1 MFHVSEGCEG
11 FTYKFKFDTELKE
24 TDFVYKLK
32 TDQMPEPKVVFA
44 ANGEEMKLL
53 NGATIDYAE

>member
-1 MFHVSEGCEG
+1 MRNSEGCEG
-11 FTYKFKFDTELKE
+11 FTYKFKFDNLLKE

-32 TDQMPEPKVVFA
+32 FDPNKDTRIVFV

-53 NGATIDYAE
+53 KGATIDYA